1 MLFFFFLFLSILFNL
16 KEYKRIQF
24 INTLYSI
31 IFMVFNSKINKKIA
45 IVDSSFWININR
57 VGLVDY
63 LLERFELIFTSK
75 VEDELLVNFKLFYTP
90 RDIIVY
96 NKLKDMDLIK
106 IRNPK
111 NVSDNLYN
119 SLCKTSGEVQTIALA
134 IELNGA
140 VLVDNSAAIE
150 YCIKNKIQVI
160 NTINFILYSYDQDKL
175 TYEQSLEK
183 INILKPFIRDK
194 YIYQNLDLL
203 AQIKGDKY
211 GIKKDK

>member
-1 MLFFFFLFLSILFNL
+1 MH
-16 KEYKRIQF
+16 
-24 INTLYSI
+24 
-31 IFMVFNSKINKKIA
+31 NSKINKKSA

-57 VGLVDY
+57 VGLVDS

-75 VEDELLVNFKLFYTP
+75 VEDELLVNSKLFYTP

-96 NKLKDMDLIK
+96 NKLTEMDLIK

-160 NTINFILYSYDQDKL
+160 NTINFILYSYYQDKL

-183 INILKPFIRDK
+183 MNILKLFIRDK
-194 YIYQNLDLL
+194 YINQNLDLL

-211 GIKKDK
+211 GIKKEK

>member
-1 MLFFFFLFLSILFNL
+1 
-16 KEYKRIQF
+16 
-24 INTLYSI
+24 
-31 IFMVFNSKINKKIA
+31 MVFNSKINKKIA